1 MVERLLK
8 LRSTLLMLWGFLD
21 SKEVICAGVREQQ
34 LRLISWMWEKNEV
47 NRVGLTLA
55 RLGRLAKLILSN
67 HPFLI
72 TLTFWTTSSSLI
84 FWITFPSLI
93 FTSCLARK
101 T

>member
-8 LRSTLLMLWGFLD
+8 LRSTLFMLWGSWD

-34 LRLISWMWEKNEV
+34 LRLISWMWEKKELNM
-47 NRVGLTLA
+47 VGLTLA

-67 HPFLI
+67 HSFLI
-72 TLTFWTTSSSLI
+72 TLI
-84 FWITFPSLI
+84 FTYLVLPSWIIFPSFLV
-93 FTSCLARK
+93 FPSCLARK